1 MSYLSRNEENF
12 SPHYSA
18 QAQLSIEFRILF
30 SLLLKNVYKEDILDK
45 MRGTHRL
52 NKAAGMETSV

>member
-1 MSYLSRNEENF
+1 MKKVLRLSY
-12 SPHYSA
+12 PV
-18 QAQLSIEFRILF
+18 EFTILF
-30 SLLLKNVYKEDILDK
+30 SPLLKNVYKEDILDK